1 MSDAL
6 AFADLDRVGRLPL
19 TYDECR
25 ARFRRAALV
34 AGLEVQDHPIDAR
47 GPDGQALTV
56 DSVWIGPPQPER
68 ALVVLSGVHG
78 VEGFIGSAL
87 QCGFLG
93 RLAGGGSA
101 GLGLH
106 GRTAVLVVH
115 AVNPWGM
122 VWWRRQNE
130 SNVDLN
136 RNWRRDE
143 TDPVHNEAY
152 DELHAVACP
161 DTSQMPSVDELMV
174 AAMAMVDR
182 RGFEWV
188 RDGITAGQYRH
199 ADGLHFGG
207 SRTEAS
213 TQIVQDLA
221 EQLVGV
227 DHALVLDLHTGHG
240 PPGELTLLSDQP
252 VGSPQDEFLRASF
265 PTATV
270 EATVGNPDATT
281 GVKSG
286 QISNGIRDLL
296 GADRC
301 HSTSA
306 EFGTADDME
315 QLAATYLEGWVDRH
329 GDRSIAEHAAVVWRY
344 RSCFTPD
351 DPEWEARCLAS
362 GAALL
367 DSGLD
372 AVQAWSVDV

>member
-1 MSDAL
+1 
-6 AFADLDRVGRLPL
+6 VIQGRLPL

-25 ARFRRAALV
+25 VRFRRAALV
-34 AGLEVQDHPIDAR
+34 SGLEVQHHPIDAR

-56 DSVWIGPPQPER
+56 DSVWVGPQRPER

-93 RLAGGGSA
+93 RLGGREPGGS
-101 GLGLH
+101 
-106 GRTAVLVVH
+106 TAVLVVH

-122 VWWRRQNE
+122 AWWRRQNE

-143 TDPVHNEAY
+143 IEPVHNDAY
-152 DELHAVACP
+152 DELHAFACP
-161 DTSQMPSVDELMV
+161 DTPEMPSVDELMV
-174 AAMAMVDR
+174 AAMAMV
-182 RGFEWV
+182 E
-188 RDGITAGQYRH
+188 RDGITTGQYRH

-213 TQIVQDLA
+213 TRIVQGLA

-240 PPGELTLLSDQP
+240 PGGELTLLSDQP
-252 VGSPQDEFLRASF
+252 IGSAQDAFFRNTF
-265 PTATV
+265 PTVTV
-270 EATVGNPDATT
+270 EATVDDPGATT
-281 GVKSG
+281 GMKSG
-286 QISNGIRDLL
+286 QIANGIRELL
-296 GADRC
+296 AAERC
-301 HSTSA
+301 YSTSA

-329 GDRSIAEHAAVVWRY
+329 GDRTIAEHAAVVWRY

-351 DPEWEARCLAS
+351 DPEWEERCLVS

-367 DSGLD
+367 DAGLEAVLAWPAD
-372 AVQAWSVDV
+372 A

>member
-1 MSDAL
+1 
-6 AFADLDRVGRLPL
+6 VNEGRLPL

-25 ARFRRAALV
+25 ARFRRTALV
-34 AGLEVQDHPIDAR
+34 AGLEVQHHPIDAR

-56 DSVWIGPPQPER
+56 DSVWVGPRQPER

-93 RLAGGGSA
+93 RLGGRD
-101 GLGLH
+101 LG
-106 GRTAVLVVH
+106 GDTAVVVVH

-122 VWWRRQNE
+122 AWWRRQNE

-143 TDPVHNEAY
+143 IEPIQNDAY
-152 DELHAVACP
+152 DELHPFACP
-161 DTSQMPSVDELMV
+161 DGAQLPSVDELMV
-174 AAMAMVDR
+174 AAMEMVEQ
-182 RGFEWV
+182 RGLEWV
-188 RDGITAGQYRH
+188 RDGITTGQYRH
-199 ADGLHFGG
+199 ADGLHYGG

-213 TQIVQDLA
+213 TRIVADLA
-221 EQLVGV
+221 EQLVGLH
-227 DHALVLDLHTGHG
+227 HALVLDLHTGHG
-240 PPGELTLLSDQP
+240 PGGELTLLSDQP
-252 VGSPQDEFLRASF
+252 IGSPQDAFFRSTF

-270 EATVGNPDATT
+270 EATAGNPGATT

-286 QISNGIRDLL
+286 QIANGIRELL
-296 GADRC
+296 GPDRC

-306 EFGTADDME
+306 EFGTADDTE
-315 QLAATYLEGWVDRH
+315 QLAATYLESWVDRH

-351 DPEWEARCLAS
+351 DPEWEERCSAS

-367 DSGLD
+367 DAGLEAVLAWPAD
-372 AVQAWSVDV
+372 A